1 MDTVVAI
8 VLGYAAVGWLVMLVM
23 GLLDRDGMYYRGL
36 VASVGFLW
44 PFYLLLL
51 CGSVAMDW
59 IDAIS
64 RWVSRTRDAVV
75 MCTGMLFRPY
85 DIGREVAK
93 WVSGV
98 SSAQNAACEKAEHEE
113 RGNA

>member
-1 MDTVVAI
+1 
-8 VLGYAAVGWLVMLVM
+8 
-23 GLLDRDGMYYRGL
+23 
-36 VASVGFLW
+36 
-44 PFYLLLL
+44 
-51 CGSVAMDW
+51 MDW

-64 RWVSRTRDAVV
+64 RWVSRTRDVVV
-75 MCTGMLFRPY
+75 MGTGMLFRPY

-113 RGNA
+113 KREEREHAKKVNAAGEDHE